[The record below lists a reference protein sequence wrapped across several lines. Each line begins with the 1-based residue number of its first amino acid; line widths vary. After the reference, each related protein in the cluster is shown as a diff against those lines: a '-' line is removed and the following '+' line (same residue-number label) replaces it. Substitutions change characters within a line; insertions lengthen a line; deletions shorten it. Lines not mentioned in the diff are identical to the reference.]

1 MRTCH
6 NTWTVLNQGMPAVS
20 VLILYNEPVL
30 PAGHPNFDSEHDV
43 LNTVEA
49 VGKALAEAG
58 FAVCGLG
65 LGRDPGALVERLT
78 KSPPNVVFNLFEGT
92 ADQGRTEAYAAG
104 LLEWLGVPFT
114 GCPSEALCLA
124 RSKHLAKYLIHGA
137 GLPTAPFTVLTWPDA
152 TGYSLS
158 WPVMVKPALEDGS
171 VGIDQ
176 MSVVRD
182 EGALRARVEHLLSVY
197 GPPVLIEEF
206 IDGRE
211 FNVAVVETPKGRAHA
226 VSEIAFQ
233 DARPGY
239 WRIVTYD
246 AKWKPASREFQATPA
261 RHPADLSPEQQGLLT
276 QLAEQAFDL
285 LRCRDYARIDFRTD
299 ASGKA
304 YILEINPNPD
314 LGPAAG
320 LAINLKTL
328 GLTYGQFVVSLVHNA
343 LARGT
348 EKA

>member
-1 MRTCH
+1 
-6 NTWTVLNQGMPAVS
+6 MPAVS

-30 PAGHPNFDSEHDV
+30 PAGHPNFDSEHDI

-58 FAVCGLG
+58 FVVCRIG
-65 LGRDPGALVERLT
+65 LGRDPGALVERLA
-78 KSPPNVVFNLFEGT
+78 KAPPNVVFNLFEGT

-124 RSKHLAKYLIHGA
+124 RAKHLAKYLIRGA
-137 GLPTAPFTVLTWPDA
+137 GLPTAPFTVLARPEA
-152 TGYSLS
+152 TRCALS
-158 WPVMVKPALEDGS
+158 WPVIVKPALEDGS

-176 MSVVRD
+176 MSVVSD
-182 EGALRARVEHLLSVY
+182 EGALRARVEHLLSAY

-211 FNVAVVETPKGRAHA
+211 FNVAVIETPKGRAHA

-233 DARPGY
+233 DAGPGY

-261 RHPADLSPEQQGLLT
+261 RQPAGLSPEQHGLLT
-276 QLAEQAFDL
+276 QLAEQAFEL
-285 LRCRDYARIDFRTD
+285 FRCRDYARIDFRMD

-320 LAINLKTL
+320 LANSLNTL

-343 LARGT
+343 LARGR